1 VCFYTPATVD
11 LIVDLNAVSFDTG
24 ITSFPN
30 RRTDTRSGTA
40 GVTIAPPAGAEAP
53 RVATVRAFSAA
64 RNRRRPHLSGARG
77 ELQPYTDLKAQGGTP
92 LLLCI
97 TNTFVVPREGIHVE
111 YPAEH

>member
-1 VCFYTPATVD
+1 VCFYTRATVD

-53 RVATVRAFSAA
+53 VRPPYEPSPQLAGVAALT
-64 RNRRRPHLSGARG
+64 
-77 ELQPYTDLKAQGGTP
+77 
-92 LLLCI
+92 
-97 TNTFVVPREGIHVE
+97 
-111 YPAEH
+111 